1 MNRFLPAGRGS
12 RAATLVAAF
21 TAMLLVSGP
30 APVAAGAGVAI
41 AAQSGAAGQVALNP
55 EHPQRYVVKRGDTLW
70 DISAMFLRN
79 PWYWPEIWYVN
90 PQIANPHLIYPGDVL
105 TLVYVDGKPQLR
117 LERGSSGPTGTEK
130 LSPRIRE
137 QDLDEAIRTIPLE
150 VIGAFLRKGAVL
162 EKDQIDQLPYVVAIR
177 DGHLIGGSNNDLYV
191 RGDGLMLDHG
201 YSIVKIGEPLTD
213 PDDGKVVGFEGIFV
227 GEGTIRREGD
237 PATLKLTRTHR
248 EALRGDRLLNLD
260 FNIPL
265 NFYPRA
271 PEQDIDGSIIH
282 VVDGIT
288 QISQY
293 QVVVLNRGARDGLE
307 PGHVLQILRVGGTV
321 QDRFGDSRAFGEKV
335 RLPDEPAGILMVF
348 KTYDRI
354 SYALVMEATNEIHV
368 LDRVRNPD

>member
-12 RAATLVAAF
+12 RAVSLVAAF
-21 TAMLLVSGP
+21 TALLLVSGP
-30 APVAAGAGVAI
+30 APVSAGAGAAL

-55 EHPQRYVVKRGDTLW
+55 DHPQRYVVKRGDTLW
-70 DISAMFLRN
+70 DISAMFLRD

-105 TLVYVDGKPQLR
+105 TLVYIDGKPRLR

-137 QDLDEAIRTIPLE
+137 QDLDEAITTIPLE

-162 EKDQIDQLPYVVAIR
+162 EKDEIDQLPYIVAIR

-191 RGDGLMLDHG
+191 RGEGLAVDQG
-201 YSIVKIGEPLTD
+201 YSVVKIGDALTD

-227 GEGTIRREGD
+227 GEGTIRRGGD

-248 EALRGDRLLNLD
+248 EALRGDRLLNLE

-271 PEQDIDGSIIH
+271 PEQEIDGSIIH

-293 QVVVLNRGARDGLE
+293 QMVVINRGARDGLE
-307 PGHVLQILRVGGTV
+307 AGHVLQILRVGGTV
-321 QDRFGDSRAFGEKV
+321 QDRYGDNRAFGEKV
-335 RLPDEPAGILMVF
+335 RLPDEPAGTLMVF

-354 SYALVMEATNEIHV
+354 SYALIMEATSEIHV